1 MKATKY
7 ITGAVLAISF
17 LCGCADVL
25 RAVQLGELTWFLTVL
40 AADSLFLLV
49 VYAAWRGNMPWLLL
63 ACAVGGGCLFFFTNY
78 STYQLQQPA
87 LLIQT
92 VAAGLG
98 CIAGTGLGIRRRVPM
113 GRVPWLCV
121 GAMSM
126 ILILSLG
133 TWGVKTQAARHRQG
147 QPMRELWAVPEQYD
161 APNCS
166 QPGSVEELV
175 YTTHAYA
182 TDSRPVQK
190 RALVY
195 LPYGYDET
203 RQYNILYLL
212 HGTGDDE
219 NYWLQTNS
227 QNKDM
232 LDRMIASGSI
242 DPLIVVTPT
251 FYVGE
256 DCADSLDELTFSFRE
271 ELRND
276 LMVAVEGKY
285 STFAASC
292 DEAGFAASRDHRAF
306 AGLSRGAVTAAN
318 SALCGSLDYF
328 SWFGLFSAFRTTEG
342 FLRENLQ
349 SEAFQD
355 LPIHDLYMT
364 SGNFDFALQPQIR
377 GYDILLHAEPR
388 LVAGVNT
395 AFDVYPM
402 RYHSQ
407 GNWHLALYNFLQ
419 RIF

>member
-7 ITGAVLAISF
+7 IAGAVLAICF
-17 LCGCADVL
+17 LCGCVDVF
-25 RAVQLGELTWFLTVL
+25 RAVHLGELTWFLTVL
-40 AADSLFLLV
+40 AMDTLFLLV
-49 VYAAWRGNMPWLLL
+49 AFIAWRGDMPWLLL
-63 ACAVGGGCLFFFTNY
+63 ASAAGGGCLFFFTNY
-78 STYQLQQPA
+78 STYQVQQPA

-98 CIAGTGLGIRRRVPM
+98 CIAGTGLAMRRRIPM

-121 GAMSM
+121 SVMGM
-126 ILILSLG
+126 ILILAFG
-133 TWGVKTQAARHRQG
+133 TWSVKTQAARHRQG
-147 QPMRELWAVPEQYD
+147 QPMQELWAVPEQYD
-161 APNCS
+161 APDCS
-166 QPGSVEELV
+166 QPGSVEELT

-219 NYWLQTNS
+219 NYWLQANS
-227 QNKDM
+227 KNKDM

-242 DPLIVVTPT
+242 EPLIVVTPT
-251 FYVGE
+251 FYVE
-256 DCADSLDELTFSFRE
+256 DDCADSLDELTFSFRE

-276 LMVAVEGKY
+276 LMVAVEGRY

-292 DEAGFAASRDHRAF
+292 DEEGFTASRDHRAF

-318 SALCGSLDYF
+318 SALCGSLDCF
-328 SWFGLFSAFRTTEG
+328 SWFGLFSAFRTTET

-349 SEAFQD
+349 SEAFQN
-355 LPIHDLYMT
+355 LPIHYLYVT
-364 SGNFDFALQPQIR
+364 SGNFDFALLPQIQ
-377 GYDILLHAEPR
+377 GYDMMLRTEPR
-388 LVAGVNT
+388 LVTGVNT